1 MSDPKLRE
9 KLDRGEFILAP
20 GLHDMMAGVLANKV
34 GFDVVYATGYW
45 LTASAYGL
53 PDAGIA
59 TYTQM
64 VDRVATLARTVDAA
78 VIADADTGYGGLL
91 NVHHTV
97 RGYEEAGATGIQI
110 EDQEFP
116 KKCGHTP
123 GRRVV
128 PVETMV
134 AKTKVA
140 CAARRDPV
148 NTLIIA
154 RTDARQA
161 EGFAAAVAR
170 GQAYAAA
177 GADVIFVEAL
187 ESEEEMR
194 EACRHIDCPLIANMS
209 DGGSTPIRSREE
221 LIDIGYKLAIFPA
234 TTALAASAAIERSLR
249 ALKEH
254 GTSRVDD
261 GPELFDFQEF
271 CSLIGFEDVWE
282 FERQWADADKPA
294 ASALTR

>member
-1 MSDPKLRE
+1 MSDPKLRN
-9 KLDRGEFILAP
+9 LLNSGEFVLAP
-20 GLHDMMAGVLANKV
+20 GLHDMISGVIANKV

-64 VDRVATLARTVDAA
+64 VDRVRTLASTVDAA

-97 RGYEEAGATGIQI
+97 RGYEAAGATGIQI

-123 GRRVV
+123 GRRVISSDD
-128 PVETMV
+128 M
-134 AKTKVA
+134 ATKIQVA
-140 CAARRDPV
+140 CEARRDPV

-161 EGFAAAVAR
+161 EGFEAAVAR
-170 GQAYAAA
+170 GEAYAAA
-177 GADVIFVEAL
+177 GADVVFVEAL

-194 EACRHIDCPLIANMS
+194 EACRRIDKPLMANMS
-209 DGGSTPIRSREE
+209 DGGNTPIRSREQ
-221 LIDIGYKLAIFPA
+221 LVDIGYQLAIFPA
-234 TTALAASAAIERSLR
+234 TTALAAATAIEHSLR
-249 ALKEH
+249 GLKDQ
-254 GTSRVDD
+254 GTSRVD
-261 GPELFDFQEF
+261 GAELFDFQEF
-271 CSLIGFEDVWE
+271 CSLIGFEEVWE
-282 FERQWADADKPA
+282 FERRW
-294 ASALTR
+294 ALTEDGKDS